1 VTFPSLHPSN
11 SDEEHTLRELA
22 LEWSLADP
30 IVIDSTEDVKSKVNW
45 QETLEPFHHQMRNL
59 MTFCRRLPVS
69 LIADDVGL
77 GKTISAGLILSELM
91 IRNRVSRC
99 LVICPSILGPQWV
112 EELETKFGIAAKFAT
127 GTGLDS
133 ALRGSTPVI
142 VTTYQS
148 ASPRLEKIVP
158 GTFDMLILDEAHK
171 IRNLYGTPKPPRFA
185 TRIRD
190 ALDQRLFRYVVM
202 LTATPIQNRLWDL
215 YSLVDC
221 LAVAKGHENPF
232 GDKQAF
238 RDRFIQ
244 DSAATARRLKPSG
257 AAEFREILNRYLVR
271 TRRAEVQLPFPERK
285 VQLFSVTPTPLDSAL
300 ERRVAEGLEEISANG
315 LVQTTVL
322 TALMSSPHALL
333 DQLQNMSQKNPDW
346 LNLARDVER
355 LTAGAEPSAKF
366 KGLFHVVGQLRERRP
381 DNWRLVIF
389 TTRKLT
395 QKAICRALDDR
406 QIPHGTIKGG
416 KPAENLE
423 TIRGFREEP
432 PRYNVVVSTDAGA
445 EGVNLQSGNVV
456 VNFDLPW
463 NPMIVEQRIGRVQRL
478 ASQHSHVVIVNMA
491 VQGSAEER
499 VVARLMEKLQTI
511 VDSVGD
517 IEAILEGTSND
528 NDVDSRKFEDSIRK
542 LVLQSLS
549 GQDVDAATAL
559 AEKSI
564 QDAKELFESQ
574 RQELDQTLGDL
585 TELHNSGPSM
595 PQLNTREPAVPFPE
609 FVERGLIAEGYALQP
624 DPSGTVRATRP
635 GRPAE
640 SITFDEAQWR
650 RWTQPGVFQGKT
662 PLLYAPGKPQFERLV
677 QRWLDRGG
685 HRIVDLTGSS
695 QLLAEKLLT
704 DWLESKIEDS
714 ELTSLTIDSSESHFR
729 GTARLK
735 ATATNSVD
743 SYEKIIDTEKTADRF
758 RQIPASSLAM
768 GLPLVQEVEPE
779 SVAPSARERTEQACL
794 SDSDI
799 TAFCSFYEGRL
810 AEELARTGDD
820 QARRQK
826 VESDLR
832 PVVHAD
838 CITLSGQVFDSCTV
852 TVQYSLDG
860 HSGYSLSL
868 LICPA
873 TGEVFREDFEWGR
886 CTASGRAVPETC
898 LVQCE
903 CSQQPVLRH
912 LTVVSDETGR
922 RALASYAVTCPL
934 TSRRAFSDELSQSDI
949 SGRQGVASEFV
960 ASEASGRRGLADEV
974 TVCEFSQTTVLTD
987 ETAVSQ
993 LSGKTYRTDQKG
1005 QCRASGRTGHQ
1016 SEFYTCSVTDQL
1028 VSPEESA
1035 VSDVSGRVACAQYVR
1050 KSAKE
1055 PFRQGID
1062 NEFVVCSVSRLA
1074 LLIDEV
1080 AECSVTGHKVDED
1093 LLVASEESGQPA
1105 LEETLVECEVSH
1117 RKLLPEE
1124 TVVSP
1129 VSGLRIAKSL
1139 TRPSDVSG
1147 IRALPDELEKCEVS
1161 DQLLLPGEV
1170 DICAVTELLVDRR
1183 LLVPSDVSG
1192 KRVLK
1197 DRLVRCA
1204 VSGRTALPDEL
1215 EECEITGACILPEEL
1230 VTSHL
1235 SGKRFRGDQKCVSA
1249 SSGRAGHQS
1258 ESVACEYTGRKL
1270 LQDETGRSHVTGN
1283 VTAQNELHQSEHSG
1297 RYGVE
1302 SELVRCSET
1311 GTLALC
1317 DETAQ
1322 SDVSGQVCLQNLLI
1336 RSDASDRRG
1345 LRRELVQC
1353 EVSDVFLLPD
1363 EAAHCAVTEL
1373 LVDRRLL
1380 IPSDVSG
1387 KRALKDRLV
1396 RCAVSGRTALPDEL
1410 EACALSGELMH
1421 PHELES
1427 CSVSGIRAK
1436 RSLLTQTHSRK
1447 FVVPENAVKC
1457 FRTDVVLGLNEAA
1470 YCQWNDQ
1477 FLVRTKAA
1485 VCRRT
1490 GLTFSRHLMS
1500 EAGDFKLFG
1509 SLLSGQQGM
1518 SDYAGLVKWL
1528 RKQRGGA
1535 LSSAANAW
1543 GVESKRGESFFLVVD
1558 LQTWAGFRRKNAIV
1572 VISQQGKKRLVVGNI
1587 TEASSGGNGW
1597 NVISQADGTP
1607 VTLS

>member
-1 VTFPSLHPSN
+1 MRDNRRHHPGSHPEPPRDAFERRIQVTFPSLHPSN

-30 IVIDSTEDVKSKVNW
+30 IVIDSTEDVKSRVNW

-112 EELETKFGIAAKFAT
+112 EELETKFGIAAKFVT
-127 GTGLDS
+127 GPGLDS

-171 IRNLYGTPKPPRFA
+171 IRNLYGTQKAPLFA

-232 GDKQAF
+232 GTTQEF
-238 RDRFIQ
+238 RARFIQ
-244 DSAATARRLKPSG
+244 DSAAAARRLKPSG
-257 AAEFREILNRYLVR
+257 AVEFRQILNRYLVR
-271 TRRAEVQLPFPERK
+271 TRRVEVRLPFPERK
-285 VQLFSVTPTPLDSAL
+285 VELFSVTPTPLDVAL
-300 ERRVAEGLEEISANG
+300 ERRVAEALEGTSANG
-315 LVQTTVL
+315 LVQTSIL
-322 TALMSSPHALL
+322 TALMSSPQALI
-333 DQLQNMSQKNPDW
+333 DQLKNMSRKDSVW
-346 LNLARDVER
+346 LQLSHEVEAMTAR
-355 LTAGAEPSAKF
+355 AEPTAKF
-366 KGLFHVVGQLRERRP
+366 KGLFAVVERLREHRP

-389 TTRKLT
+389 TTRKQT
-395 QKAICRALDDR
+395 QNAICRALD
-406 QIPHGTIKGG
+406 QQNIPHGTIKGG
-416 KPAENLE
+416 RPRENLE

-478 ASQHSHVVIVNMA
+478 ASKHSHVVIVNMA
-491 VQGSAEER
+491 IKGSAEER

-511 VDSVGD
+511 VESVGD
-517 IEAILEGTSND
+517 IEAILEGSSGD
-528 NDVDSRKFEDSIRK
+528 GDVNSSRFEESIRK

-549 GQDVDAATAL
+549 GQDVEVATAL

-564 QDAKELFESQ
+564 QDAKELFE
-574 RQELDQTLGDL
+574 RHRKELDQTLGDL
-585 TELHNSGPSM
+585 SELHNTGPSM
-595 PQLNTREPAVPFPE
+595 PQLSTREPTVPFPE
-609 FVERGLIAEGYALQP
+609 FVERGLTAEGFSLQP
-624 DPSGTVRATRP
+624 DPSGTLRASKP

-685 HRIVDLTGSS
+685 HRIVDLSGSS

-704 DWLESKIEDS
+704 DWLESTIDDAKLI
-714 ELTSLTIDSSESHFR
+714 SLTINSRESHFR

-735 ATATNSVD
+735 ATATNAVD

-758 RQIPASSLAM
+758 RQIPESSLAT
-768 GLPLVQEVEPE
+768 GRPLVQEVEPE
-779 SVAPSARERTEQACL
+779 SVAPGTRERTEQACL
-794 SDSDI
+794 NDSDI
-799 TAFCSFYEGRL
+799 TAFCSFYEERL

-838 CITLSGQVFDSCTV
+838 CITLSGQLFDSCTV
-852 TVQYSLDG
+852 TVEFSLDG
-860 HSGYSLSL
+860 HADYSLSL

-886 CTASGRAVPETC
+886 CAASGRNVPETC
-898 LVQCE
+898 LIQCE
-903 CSQQPVLRH
+903 CSQQSVLRH
-912 LTVVSDETGR
+912 LTMVSDETGR

-960 ASEASGRRGLADEV
+960 ASEASGRKGLADEI
-974 TVCEFSQTTVLTD
+974 TVCGFSQAIVLTD
-987 ETAVSQ
+987 EIAVSQ
-993 LSGKTYRTDQKG
+993 LSGRPYRTDQKG
-1005 QCRASGRTGHQ
+1005 QCRESGRTGHQ
-1016 SEFYTCSVTDQL
+1016 SEFHKCSVTGHL

-1035 VSDVSGRVACAQYVR
+1035 VSDVSGRIACAQYVR

-1055 PFRQGID
+1055 PFRNGID
-1062 NEFVVCSVSRLA
+1062 DEFVVCAVSRQA

-1080 AECSVTGHKVDED
+1080 AECCVTGHRADLD
-1093 LLVASEESGQPA
+1093 LLGVSEESGQLA

-1117 RKLLPEE
+1117 RKLLPDE

-1129 VSGLRIAKSL
+1129 VSGRRIAKSI
-1139 TRPSDVSG
+1139 TRPSEASG
-1147 IRALPDELEKCEVS
+1147 IRALPDELEKCEIT
-1161 DQLLLPGEV
+1161 GE
-1170 DICAVTELLVDRR
+1170 
-1183 LLVPSDVSG
+1183 
-1192 KRVLK
+1192 RVLP
-1197 DRLVRCA
+1197 A
-1204 VSGRTALPDEL
+1204 
-1215 EECEITGACILPEEL
+1215 EL

-1235 SGKRFRGDQKCVSA
+1235 SGKRFRGDQECVSA
-1249 SSGRAGHQS
+1249 SSGRAGHLS
-1258 ESVACEYTGRKL
+1258 ESVTCEYTGRKL
-1270 LQDETGRSHVTGN
+1270 LQDETGRSNVTGN
-1283 VTAQNELHQSEHSG
+1283 VTARNELHQSEHSG
-1297 RYGVE
+1297 RSGVE

-1317 DETAQ
+1317 DETAR
-1322 SDVSGQVCLQNLLI
+1322 SDVSRQVCLQNLLI
-1336 RSDASDRRG
+1336 RSDASDKRG
-1345 LRRELVQC
+1345 LRRELVRC
-1353 EVSDVFLLPD
+1353 EVSDKFLLPD
-1363 EAAHCAVTEL
+1363 EVAHCAVTEL

-1380 IPSDVSG
+1380 VPSDVSG

-1410 EACALSGELMH
+1410 EACALSGEQMH
-1421 PHELES
+1421 PDELET

-1436 RSLLTQTHSRK
+1436 RSLLTQTHSRQ
-1447 FVVPENAVKC
+1447 FVVPEKAVKC
-1457 FRTDVVLGLNEAA
+1457 FRTDAVLSLNEAA
-1470 YCQWNDQ
+1470 FCHWNDQ
-1477 FLVRTKAA
+1477 FLVRAKA
-1485 VCRRT
+1485 VRCRRT

-1509 SLLSGQQGM
+1509 NLLSGQHGM

-1528 RKQRGGA
+1528 QKQRDGA

-1543 GVESKRGESFFLVVD
+1543 GVESKQGGFLFLVVD

-1572 VISQQGKKRLVVGNI
+1572 VVSLRENVRRVVGNI
-1587 TEASSGGNGW
+1587 TEATSAGGGW
-1597 NVISQADGTP
+1597 NVIGPADGTP